1 MKILRRSV
9 YCLWYLSCYSVSIS
23 LSSVCL
29 SASKSIE
36 PLHMVSANSAFQ
48 QNQGLVSMTFQDAP
62 LRDVLY
68 LFAEHNDFNLVVSD
82 SVSGQVSIKLEH
94 QPWQQALDILLYLKD
109 LVKEVHGDV
118 MIILPKEE
126 TSALEKASISPMD
139 QESLSDPLITDII
152 IFEHANAAEVAGI
165 LSGEGSLAML
175 SSYGKLSVDERTN
188 AIIIRDK
195 SGNIDSIRQVIA
207 RLDQPIK
214 QVQIEAYIVTIQ
226 EGNLEDLGIRWG
238 IQTQSNQPSMI
249 SKVNE
254 AMLDVDLSMVAPSPS
269 NTAFRMARLSQ
280 NILLDM
286 ELSALQKES
295 KAEVISSPKLL
306 TTNKRPAYIEQGSEI
321 PYLEAASSGAASI
334 AFKKAVLSLKVTP
347 KITSKNDLL
356 LDLQVTQDRPGNP
369 INTGSGQA
377 VAIDTQRIGTQVLVK
392 DGETIVLGGIF
403 QHSLSNAVD
412 KIPLLGDVPLLGALF
427 RRNYLQ
433 ENRSELLI
441 FVTPK
446 VL

>member
-1 MKILRRSV
+1 MKICHRLFYSFR
-9 YCLWYLSCYSVSIS
+9 YLSFYAFSIS
-23 LSSVCL
+23 FSIAGL
-29 SASKSIE
+29 SASRDIQPSPI
-36 PLHMVSANSAFQ
+36 VNANSAFQ
-48 QNQGLVSMTFQDAP
+48 QEQGLVSMTFQDAP

-68 LFAEHNDFNLVVSD
+68 LFAEHNDLNLVVSD
-82 SVSGQVSIKLEH
+82 SVSGQISIKLDH
-94 QPWQQALDILLYLKD
+94 QPWQQALDILLYLKN
-109 LVKEVHGDV
+109 LVRENHGNV
-118 MIILPKEE
+118 MIILPREDSNPE
-126 TSALEKASISPMD
+126 EKAPIISAN
-139 QESLSDPLITDII
+139 QASLGASLMTDVIVL
-152 IFEHANAAEVAGI
+152 EHASASEIAELV
-165 LSGEGSLAML
+165 SGEGSLAML
-175 SSYGKLSVDERTN
+175 SSNGKLSVDGRSN

-195 SGNIDSIRQVIA
+195 GENIDSIKKMAA
-207 RLDQPIK
+207 RLDRPIK
-214 QVQIEAYIVTIQ
+214 QVQIEAYIVTVQ

-238 IQTQSNQPSMI
+238 IQTQSNEPIRVSRMDG
-249 SKVNE
+249 N
-254 AMLDVDLSMVAPSPS
+254 MLDVDLSVVSPSLS
-269 NTAFRMARLSQ
+269 NTAFKIAKLSQ

-321 PYLEAASSGAASI
+321 PYLEASSSGAASI

-347 KITSKNDLL
+347 QITSKNDLL

-377 VAIDTQRIGTQVLVK
+377 VAINTQRIGTQVLVK

-403 QHSLSNAVD
+403 QHSMSNAVD
-412 KIPLLGDVPLLGALF
+412 KVPLLGDVPLLGALF

>member
-1 MKILRRSV
+1 MKILQRLV
-9 YCLWYLSCYSVSIS
+9 WYLPYYIVII
-23 LSSVCL
+23 LFPTMCL
-29 SASKSIE
+29 SALKDTESSLLLDGN
-36 PLHMVSANSAFQ
+36 PDFQ

-62 LRDVLY
+62 IRDVLY
-68 LFAEHNDFNLVVSD
+68 LFAEYNDFNLVVSD
-82 SVSGQVSIKLEH
+82 SVSGKLSIKLDR
-94 QPWQQALDILLYLKD
+94 QPWQQALDVLLYLNG
-109 LVKEVHGDV
+109 LVKETRGDV
-118 MIILPKEE
+118 IIILPKKEVD
-126 TSALEKASISPMD
+126 SAEKAR
-139 QESLSDPLITDII
+139 ESLASQGSMSTALITDVIVLK
-152 IFEHANAAEVAGI
+152 HASASEVANLI
-165 LSGEGSLAML
+165 SGEGSLVLL
-175 SSYGKLSVDERTN
+175 SSDGKLGVDARTN

-195 SGNIDSIRQVIA
+195 IENIASIRQITA
-207 RLDQPIK
+207 RLDRPIK

-238 IQTQSNQPSMI
+238 VQAQSNDSTI
-249 SKVNE
+249 LSEVSGK
-254 AMLDVDLSMVAPSPS
+254 MLDLDLSMVTPIPS

-334 AFKKAVLSLKVTP
+334 AFKKAVLSLEVTP
-347 KITSKNDLL
+347 QITSNNDLL

-403 QHSLSNAVD
+403 QQSVSKAVD
-412 KIPLLGDVPLLGALF
+412 KVPLLGDMPLLGTLF

>member
-1 MKILRRSV
+1 MKPQI
-9 YCLWYLSCYSVSIS
+9 
-23 LSSVCL
+23 
-29 SASKSIE
+29 
-36 PLHMVSANSAFQ
+36 
-48 QNQGLVSMTFQDAP
+48 
-62 LRDVLY
+62 
-68 LFAEHNDFNLVVSD
+68 
-82 SVSGQVSIKLEH
+82 
-94 QPWQQALDILLYLKD
+94 DILLYLKD

-126 TSALEKASISPMD
+126 TSALERASISPMD
-139 QESLSDPLITDII
+139 QESLNDPLITDII

-175 SSYGKLSVDERTN
+175 SSNGKLSVDERTN

-207 RLDQPIK
+207 RLDRPIK

-238 IQTQSNQPSMI
+238 IQTQSSQPSMI
-249 SKVNE
+249 SQVNE

>member
-9 YCLWYLSCYSVSIS
+9 YCLWYLSCYSVLIS

-118 MIILPKEE
+118 MIILPKEKM
-126 TSALEKASISPMD
+126 SAAEKASMSPIV
-139 QESLSDPLITDII
+139 QESLSDPLITEVI
-152 IFEHANAAEVAGI
+152 IFEHANASEVAGI

-175 SSYGKLSVDERTN
+175 SSNGKLSVDERTN

-207 RLDQPIK
+207 RLDRPIK

-295 KAEVISSPKLL
+295 KAEVISS
-306 TTNKRPAYIEQGSEI
+306 
-321 PYLEAASSGAASI
+321 
-334 AFKKAVLSLKVTP
+334 LSYY
-347 KITSKNDLL
+347 N
-356 LDLQVTQDRPGNP
+356 Q
-369 INTGSGQA
+369 
-377 VAIDTQRIGTQVLVK
+377 
-392 DGETIVLGGIF
+392 
-403 QHSLSNAVD
+403 
-412 KIPLLGDVPLLGALF
+412 
-427 RRNYLQ
+427 
-433 ENRSELLI
+433 
-441 FVTPK
+441 
-446 VL
+446 